1 MGDHGNHRSD
11 EPLLPGVPLGVLDIN
26 ETSREAEETLRS
38 GPVTV
43 RVFWQM
49 AWWESKNLW
58 RLSWASIVISVFN
71 FLLCLAT
78 QMFVGHL
85 GALELAGAS
94 IANVGIQGLS
104 YGIMLGMAT
113 AVQTVCGQAYGAK
126 KYRAMGVVCQKAMI
140 LHLCAVVPLALLYW
154 YSGPFLRAIGQAD
167 DIASSGQSY
176 ARGLLPQLVAF
187 ALYLPM
193 QRFLQAQN
201 IVNPVA
207 ALSVAVFG
215 VHVLLTWAAVYKLRL
230 GLVGAAL
237 TLSLSWWLLTVTTWI
252 YILLSASCRETWT
265 GLSRKAF
272 KGLWPYFKLT
282 LASAVM
288 LCLEIWYN
296 QGLVLISGLL
306 SNPEISL
313 DAISICAN
321 YLSMDMMIMLG
332 ISNAAS
338 IRVGNELGA
347 AHPRVARF
355 AVIVVVST
363 CIVISIILSGIV
375 LVCREPLS
383 KLYTSSQDVID
394 MVVKLMPL
402 LAISVFLN
410 GIQPILSGV
419 AIGSG
424 WQAIV
429 AYVNVGAYYFIGLTV
444 ACVLGFKTSLGVY
457 GLWWGLI
464 LGVLVQTVV
473 LIVITAR
480 TNWNKQ
486 VDNAADRIKREAT
499 DEGPSLLIDD
509 V

>member
-1 MGDHGNHRSD
+1 MGDHGSHRSD
-11 EPLLPGVPLGVLDIN
+11 EPLLPGAPLGVIDID
-26 ETSREAEETLRS
+26 ETSREAEETLGS

-43 RVFWQM
+43 KVFWRV

-58 RLSWASIVISVFN
+58 RLSWASVIISVFN
-71 FLLCLAT
+71 FMLSLAT

-94 IANVGIQGLS
+94 IANVGIQGLA
-104 YGIMLGMAT
+104 Y

-140 LHLCAVVPLALLYW
+140 LHLGVVVPLGLLYW

-176 ARGLLPQLVAF
+176 ARGLLPQLVAY

-215 VHVLLTWAAVYKLRL
+215 VHVLMTWAVVYKLRL

-237 TLSLSWWLLTVTTWI
+237 TLSLSWWLLTVATWI
-252 YILLSASCRETWT
+252 YILRSASCRETWT

-288 LCLEIWYN
+288 LC
-296 QGLVLISGLL
+296 
-306 SNPEISL
+306 
-313 DAISICAN
+313 AN
-321 YLSMDMMIMLG
+321 YLSMNMMVMLG

-375 LVCREPLS
+375 LLFREPLS

-429 AYVNVGAYYFIGLTV
+429 AYVN
-444 ACVLGFKTSLGVY
+444 

-464 LGVLVQTVV
+464 LGVFVQTIV

-486 VDNAADRIKREAT
+486 VDNAADRLKREAA
-499 DEGPSLLIDD
+499 DEGPSDLIDD